1 MRSINPPPR
10 INGNKSH
17 GAPGVNNRHD
27 NYDNRNDNYDFDAA
41 VRDEM
46 NRLEKNLQS
55 MVSGGEDDVSHR
67 RNEDYSNKPQRPRN
81 ISSEKYNNQYDNRSD
96 NRNTEMPP
104 PSLALLQDLY
114 GSDGK
119 EIHNF
124 YGQQQQQRNHDQQSH
139 QQDQHQQQS
148 EYPGMMLGRNAASEK
163 EMKRAK
169 QAEYKKQL
177 DAGGNNNQR
186 IRNRSQSPDRIRNRS
201 QSPEQRRQLPQQQ
214 QQGGLIGGL
223 NAQSTGEMN
232 AIRKYQQQAYAN
244 QLLKDQLIQ
253 NVAKDKEREKENE
266 RKLRNNSLERNN
278 DLQQQPSAYHPS
290 FLPEQNHQGGDRN
303 RSDRETDRHSQPARS
318 SISHPSSNSY
328 GQGRNGQGNNDS
340 SYDNSSNSNNE
351 SFYEVLPQNRQQ
363 QQQQQ
368 QQQPYYDGD
377 RRKSDVYPQQHQ
389 QQPIYQQNQQQYQQQ
404 HQQQPQHHQQYQQQ
418 QQQYQ
423 QNQDHRPLQ
432 IDVHRDDRYSHNDGY
447 SQKGEDSE
455 MRSPTQARY
464 D

>member
-10 INGNKSH
+10 ITGNQSH
-17 GAPGVNNRHD
+17 GAPGANSNHRQD

-41 VRDEM
+41 VREEM
-46 NRLEKNLQS
+46 NRLENNLQS
-55 MVSGGEDDVSHR
+55 MVSPGRDDVNHR
-67 RNEDYSNKPQRPRN
+67 RNEEYSSKPQRPR
-81 ISSEKYNNQYDNRSD
+81 NQYDNRSD

-104 PSLALLQDLY
+104 PSLAILQDLY

-148 EYPGMMLGRNAASEK
+148 EYPGMMLGRNANSEK

-169 QAEYKKQL
+169 QAEYKRQL

-214 QQGGLIGGL
+214 QQGGIGGL

-244 QLLKDQLIQ
+244 QLLNDELIQ
-253 NVAKDKEREKENE
+253 NKAKDKEREKENE

-278 DLQQQPSAYHPS
+278 DQQQQPSAYHPS
-290 FLPEQNHQGGDRN
+290 FQDHQGGDRN
-303 RSDRETDRHSQPARS
+303 GRGRETDRHSQPARS
-318 SISHPSSNSY
+318 SISHPPSNSQY
-328 GQGRNGQGNNDS
+328 GQRRNGQENNNGN
-340 SYDNSSNSNNE
+340 YDNSSNSNNE
-351 SFYEVLPQNRQQ
+351 SFYEVLPQQQ
-363 QQQQQ
+363 QRQQQQQ
-368 QQQPYYDGD
+368 QQQPY
-377 RRKSDVYPQQHQ
+377 QQHQ
-389 QQPIYQQNQQQYQQQ
+389 QQPNYQQNQQQYQQPQ
-404 HQQQPQHHQQYQQQ
+404 HQQQYQQQQ

-423 QNQDHRPLQ
+423 QNHDHRPLQ
-432 IDVHRDDRYSHNDGY
+432 IDVHRDERYGNNDGY

-464 D
+464 DHSHLSTC